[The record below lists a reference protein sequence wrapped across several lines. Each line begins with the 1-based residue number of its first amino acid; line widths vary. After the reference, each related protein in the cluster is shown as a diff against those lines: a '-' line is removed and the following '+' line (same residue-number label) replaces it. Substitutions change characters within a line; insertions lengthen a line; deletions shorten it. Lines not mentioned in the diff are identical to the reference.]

1 LTNLVKILTYL
12 DKTFIDNQP
21 FMTVSFLIVRDIL
34 KKGTKNFWQI
44 WPGCGWFDRDWY
56 SRWGTI
62 HRTSMVAWLG
72 NCKSATEWHQ

>member
-44 WPGCGWFDRDWY
+44 
-56 SRWGTI
+56 
-62 HRTSMVAWLG
+62 
-72 NCKSATEWHQ
+72 